1 MNPKGENLVP
11 KHVFVY
17 FLTMFAVVHAIEV
30 FSSRVMYLELYTI
43 IES

>member
-1 MNPKGENLVP
+1 MNQKGGNLVR

-17 FLTMFAVVHAIEV
+17 FLAMFVVVHAMEF
-30 FSSRVMYLELYTI
+30 FSSRVMYLELYTS